1 MTAIRITSYD
11 EHDRY
16 SKACLNSI
24 RRNYPDLEQLFLY
37 DGDIDVQIDTHIVEI
52 PSMSLVIRPLKDG
65 DIVLL
70 SELIGRE
77 WDTISVIDYS
87 ECPLDSLEFL
97 LDEKY
102 RNISLELYNFFKGLV
117 HG

>member
-11 EHDRY
+11 ENDRY

-24 RRNYPDLEQLFLY
+24 RKNYPNLEQLFLY
-37 DGDIDVQIDTHIVEI
+37 DGDIDVDVNTHIVEI
-52 PSMSLVIRPLKDG
+52 PSMSLVIRPLEYG
-65 DIVLL
+65 GIVPL
-70 SELIGRE
+70 SELIGNE
-77 WDTISVIDYS
+77 WQDISVIDYS

-97 LDEKY
+97 LKPKY
-102 RNISLELYNFFKGLV
+102 RNISLELYHYFKEYV